1 MPDNNKVK
9 FGLKKFCWWPITE
22 TTDSETGAVSS
33 SYGAV
38 HRVPG
43 LVSIKLDRQAAQTI
57 FRADDEDYYVYGG
70 SRQLSGP
77 VTFAEIPDDLAA
89 YAFGDYRDDN
99 GVLVE
104 GEAKETKYFACGF
117 EINGDKKA
125 NRHQLA
131 KVSIARGS
139 LGSET
144 TPEGNTPNVQTDEL
158 TMTAVPRPDTADTV
172 PLFHTKADPLTDT
185 ETYADFLTDFY
196 IPQVTPPTP

>member
-22 TTDSETGAVSS
+22 TTDSETGAVTS

-99 GVLVE
+99 GVLVSRST
-104 GEAKETKYFACGF
+104 ATK
-117 EINGDKKA
+117 
-125 NRHQLA
+125 R
-131 KVSIARGS
+131 R
-139 LGSET
+139 
-144 TPEGNTPNVQTDEL
+144 
-158 TMTAVPRPDTADTV
+158 TAISSQRF
-172 PLFHTKADPLTDT
+172 LLLADPSVRRQLRRATRRT
-185 ETYADFLTDFY
+185 SR
-196 IPQVTPPTP
+196 PTS